1 MFRPVVF
8 SKPAAKA
15 SLLISAIRIT
25 LAKLSVGLPMG
36 IAGSVLVASI
46 AAPTSFESQMLQLDA
61 PPTNAEPFDLNPG
74 AVAIAVG
81 GSVALCLG
89 VKAIADRQPLSDR
102 RAAANSSLQPAQ
114 GANLNRASRSLQR
127 QLLLLLHE
135 DQAAAQ
141 RLFTQASLRHP
152 GETPN
157 WYAEKVIYDLERDRG
172 AR

>member
-1 MFRPVVF
+1 MFRPDVF
-8 SKPAAKA
+8 SKSAAKV
-15 SLLISAIRIT
+15 SIWVSAIRKTIPT
-25 LAKLSVGLPMG
+25 G
-36 IAGSVLVASI
+36 IVGSVLAASVL
-46 AAPTSFESQMLQLDA
+46 AAPTSGASQAIQLDA
-61 PPTNAEPFDLNPG
+61 PPTNAETSNVNPG
-74 AVAIAVG
+74 AALAIAMG

-89 VKAIADRQPLSDR
+89 VKAIADRQHSPSAR
-102 RAAANSSLQPAQ
+102 RSVAKPSLQPSQ
-114 GANLNRASRSLQR
+114 GVNLNRASRSLQR